1 LKDEIEKKNQFNKRI
16 RKIKRM
22 RINIDIKNKNKILIE
37 GLN

>member
-1 LKDEIEKKNQFNKRI
+1 LKDEIEKNQFNKRI